1 MDALEKLIDK
11 YLHENYSFFKY
22 KDSEGRNLGVAFI
35 FENHRDYLTKYLSFY
50 SQLPNMTEVIVFA
63 CDGIFKLTQDGL
75 EYFIKHPHQEVFMD
89 REGHER
95 GIKPD
100 ILKEMKTRILKRMGD
115 LVQAKTF
122 DELMFIIE
130 SEKVRGFGELAI
142 YDTTIRIA
150 SFLKLEPDKVY
161 LHAGTRE
168 GMKMLEEQGLVPI
181 GSSKKKAVPV
191 QHLPE
196 PLKRLR
202 PAETEHLLCWG
213 KNELSGNSNVV
224 LFTPP

>member
-1 MDALEKLIDK
+1 METLEAIIEK
-11 YLHENYSFFKY
+11 YLREDYSFFKY
-22 KDSEGRNLGVAFI
+22 RDSEGRDLNVAFV

-63 CDGIFKLTQDGL
+63 CDGIFKLTQNGL
-75 EYFIKHPHQEVFMD
+75 EYFIKHPHQEVFTD
-89 REGHER
+89 RQGNER

-100 ILKEMKTRILKRMGD
+100 VLKEMKTRILKRIGD
-115 LVQAKTF
+115 LIQAKTF
-122 DELMFIIE
+122 DELMSIIE

-142 YDTTIRIA
+142 YDTTMRIA

-161 LHAGTRE
+161 LHAGTRK
-168 GMKMLEEQGLVPI
+168 GMEKLEERGLVPA

-196 PLKRLR
+196 PLKKLR

-213 KNELSGNSNVV
+213 KDKL
-224 LFTPP
+224 